1 MDDVENSWQDLNRE
15 NKRVSLRASQQ
26 LSLDLAGLFVF
37 TSFYAGWLADVKVQE
52 ERPRRR

>member
-37 TSFYAGWLADVKVQE
+37 TSFYAGWLAG
-52 ERPRRR
+52 